1 MTVFTKITI
10 LEGFH
15 LQCHVINKPYDVFGT
30 WYTDQM
36 LLSGDLH
43 WLAHLVSVSHLWI
56 NKASQE
62 ADSERVPVT
71 QIMFRFF
78 NRCASSI
85 KSIMMGN
92 CLRDEELDWGDGEE
106 DGGEVMGEKYRHF
119 CRNAVCCNEKIGEII
134 FF

>member
-1 MTVFTKITI
+1 
-10 LEGFH
+10 
-15 LQCHVINKPYDVFGT
+15 
-30 WYTDQM
+30 M

-78 NRCASSI
+78 NRNASSI
-85 KSIMMGN
+85 KSIMMGK
-92 CLRDEELDWGDGEE
+92 CLRDEELDNSNGIIEE
-106 DGGEVMGEKYRHF
+106 DRFNEKANDEYKHF
-119 CRNAVCCNEKIGEII
+119 CRNAACCNEKIGKIQNTVI
-134 FF
+134 N

>member
-1 MTVFTKITI
+1 
-10 LEGFH
+10 
-15 LQCHVINKPYDVFGT
+15 
-30 WYTDQM
+30 M

-78 NRCASSI
+78 NRNASSI
-85 KSIMMGN
+85 KSIMIGN
-92 CLRDEELDWGDGEE
+92 CLRDEELDSNNSEEEGGEADGE
-106 DGGEVMGEKYRHF
+106 YRHF
-119 CRNAVCCNEKIGEII
+119 CHNAACCNEKIGEMLVVYS
-134 FF
+134 